1 MYNCIFYFSIYLQN
15 KTIKNNIIYFHK
27 ICFIILI
34 YIYIYIF
41 VFLWICFMVFK
52 KYIYIYIYISN
63 QFISKNFYVYC
74 QEKCFREYFYYQRN
88 HSNFIFFWQPKLFGI
103 QKSQKMKSD
112 EKWWFHHFSSLFI
125 FCVFLIKKCLN
136 KIIHPREVHS

>member
-1 MYNCIFYFSIYLQN
+1 MYNCIFYFSNYLQN

-34 YIYIYIF
+34 YIF

-52 KYIYIYIYISN
+52 KYIYIYIFQNNLFPKTFMFIIKKNVLGNIFITKEIIQIS
-63 QFISKNFYVYC
+63 
-74 QEKCFREYFYYQRN
+74 
-88 HSNFIFFWQPKLFGI
+88 FFWQPKLFGI

-112 EKWWFHHFSSLFI
+112 EKSSLFI
-125 FCVFLIKKCLN
+125 TFHFLCFFKLKKCLN